1 MDKNRYQTTNPG
13 GLENTKE
20 ENISPQAPPQLNK
33 KNNNKNKNLGLS
45 CSHGRKMK
53 TEEILSEARNGR
65 NLHRGRQIK
74 RIVDKQEENRVKYF
88 VLIKNKC
95 KYKIFY
101 LLLNIPTNKWK
112 NIKKLEALNKIC
124 VGIPPYLCI
133 FWKFKI
139 ISKSLK
145 LNQCRKQP
153 PKKKK
158 NPSFQLMTPQD

>member
-1 MDKNRYQTTNPG
+1 
-13 GLENTKE
+13 
-20 ENISPQAPPQLNK
+20 
-33 KNNNKNKNLGLS
+33 
-45 CSHGRKMK
+45 MK
-53 TEEILSEARNGR
+53 TEEILNEARNGR

-74 RIVDKQEENRVKYF
+74 MIVDKQEENRVKYF

-112 NIKKLEALNKIC
+112 NIKKLEGLNKIC
-124 VGIPPYLCI
+124 VGNPPYLCI

-153 PKKKK
+153 PKEKK
-158 NPSFQLMTPQD
+158 NIHPSNS

>member
-1 MDKNRYQTTNPG
+1 M
-13 GLENTKE
+13 
-20 ENISPQAPPQLNK
+20 
-33 KNNNKNKNLGLS
+33 
-45 CSHGRKMK
+45 
-53 TEEILSEARNGR
+53 
-65 NLHRGRQIK
+65 
-74 RIVDKQEENRVKYF
+74 IVDKQEENRVKYF

-112 NIKKLEALNKIC
+112 NIKKLEGLNKIC

-153 PKKKK
+153 PKEKKISILPTHDPTGLNKKK
-158 NPSFQLMTPQD
+158 CRELNFGGQISPKKGI

>member
-1 MDKNRYQTTNPG
+1 
-13 GLENTKE
+13 
-20 ENISPQAPPQLNK
+20 
-33 KNNNKNKNLGLS
+33 
-45 CSHGRKMK
+45 MK
-53 TEEILSEARNGR
+53 TEEILSEERNGR

-74 RIVDKQEENRVKYF
+74 MIVDKQEENRVKYF

-139 ISKSLK
+139 ISEFKTKS
-145 LNQCRKQP
+145 
-153 PKKKK
+153 
-158 NPSFQLMTPQD
+158 M